1 MTNNFEPKHFLTHLP
16 LPTND
21 LARLTFCSGNKSSKL
36 KDWVEGL
43 RATQISQTSATLYRS
58 IPELVRLKTDYK
70 TRYEMLEVIRP
81 SLHHCLQG
89 LSRDYL
95 NQPVV
100 LPEAAHKAA
109 VVAQALQ
116 KHMVDGYVMCTRD
129 IVVENRQKAQTLEIL
144 TTSLHRALTGISQIL
159 LRSYQLYTVPPGS
172 LWRLAHNLHRI
183 ACFYELQKKPIADK
197 VLIDMPAS
205 TIDGVYIRLLLLA
218 SSGTNQL
225 GQQDMAQ
232 VYLALAKW
240 CALVKLLPSASND
253 KSNHFVV
260 NQSREQPP
268 ENKNRFNGA
277 EDDYVLE
284 LDLRALLDQ
293 LSKQGGRTDDI
304 IAAKNAG
311 DSTKL
316 PGSLT
321 AHLLR
326 RWGSETERKMDRR
339 PVKNAADV
347 CLGLVDCH
355 YFVSGAIKFED
366 FIGQSGE
373 ASAWQSDTSRT
384 FSAGLTPGGSKA
396 TGTQEFAKPTYA
408 VTVQNISAGGYCLLW
423 QGEMPARVEAG
434 ELIGIKEA
442 GRKTWNLGVVRWI
455 KQLKQASQLGVQLLS
470 NHALAC
476 GVAQVYDMGGFSDYM
491 RAILLPPS
499 KFGEVPATL
508 LTATAPFQDMTKAK
522 LLNDQKI
529 STIKLDRCIFSTGH
543 IKQFSYHSLES
554 AEQDGSREGRNRS
567 FSSSWDDN

>member
-1 MTNNFEPKHFLTHLP
+1 MTDNFEPKHFLTHLP

-21 LARLTFCSGNKSSKL
+21 LARLTFCSGNKASKL
-36 KDWVEGL
+36 KNWVEGL
-43 RATQISQTSATLYRS
+43 HATKVSQTSAILYRN

-70 TRYEMLEVIRP
+70 TRYEMLEVLRP
-81 SLHHCLQG
+81 SLHHCLEG

-100 LPEAAHKAA
+100 LPEPAHKAA

-116 KHMVDGYVMCTRD
+116 KHMVDGYVVCMRD
-129 IVVENRQKAQTLEIL
+129 IVVENRQKSQTMEIL
-144 TTSLHRALTGISQIL
+144 TTALHRSLTGIGQIL

-183 ACFYELQKKPIADK
+183 ACFYELHKKPIADT
-197 VLIDMPAS
+197 VLADLPSS
-205 TIDGVYIRLLLLA
+205 TIDGAYIRILLLA

-225 GQQDMAQ
+225 GQKDMAQ
-232 VYLALAKW
+232 VYSALAKW
-240 CALVKLLPSASND
+240 WALVKLLPSASKD
-253 KSNHFVV
+253 QGNHFVV

-268 ENKNRFNGA
+268 ENKTRFNGA

-284 LDLRALLDQ
+284 LDLRALLAQ
-293 LSKQGGRTDDI
+293 LNKQGGRTDDI

-311 DSTKL
+311 DSVKL
-316 PGSLT
+316 PGSLIT
-321 AHLLR
+321 HLLR

-347 CLGLVDCH
+347 CIGLVDCH

-373 ASAWQSDTSRT
+373 ASAWQSDTGRT
-384 FSAGLTPGGSKA
+384 FSAGLTPASSKA
-396 TGTQEFAKPTYA
+396 ASTQAFAKPTYP

-434 ELIGIKEA
+434 ELIGIKEV
-442 GRKTWNLGVVRWI
+442 GRKTWSLGVVRWI
-455 KQLKQASQLGVQLLS
+455 KQLKQASQLGIQLLS

-508 LTATAPFQDMTKAK
+508 LTATAPFQDLTKAK
-522 LLNDQKI
+522 LLNEQKI
-529 STIKLDRCIFSTGH
+529 STIKLDRCIFSTSH
-543 IKQFSYHSLES
+543 IKQFSYHSLE
-554 AEQDGSREGRNRS
+554 ATEQGEVPERRNRS
-567 FSSSWDDN
+567 FDSSWDDE